1 MEIADF
7 FVLNKSDRPG
17 ADSAIMA
24 LKTILMLRDHD
35 EKSWLPNIIKSIA
48 SENSGTKEIADE
60 IDRHHQFLDQ
70 NGLLKT
76 KREANYKVRI
86 KEIVEHLLKNELWKD
101 DRAGN
106 LEASLAKV
114 VEGETSPYQIAESLF
129 NDFKLT
135 IKKQVFMIES
145 SLENSFLIEFDE
157 NQLAIKNTIRAFAEE
172 KIKPCVMEFD
182 ESQKFPMEL
191 MKQLG
196 DLGFLGILVPEKFG
210 GSELGYVEY
219 ALIVEELARIDPS
232 IALSVA
238 AHNGLCTNHINVFA
252 NDEQKNKYLPDLA
265 SGRKI
270 GAWGLTEPGSGSDA
284 AAMQTTAVKDGEFYI
299 LNGTKAFITHGGVGE
314 TVVVLAVT
322 DKSKNKKGISAF
334 IVEKGT
340 EGFSTGKKENKLGMR
355 SSETTQ
361 LIFENCH
368 VPANNLMGNEGEGF
382 TQAMRILEGGR
393 ISIAALSVGLAQG
406 CLEASLAYSKERK
419 QFGKSISEFQ
429 AIQFKLADLATE
441 IEAARLMTFK
451 AARMKDQNKNILD
464 IAAKA
469 KLFASEVATRAAN
482 EAVQIFGGYG
492 FTKDYPVEKFYRDV
506 KLLTIGEGTS
516 EVQRI
521 VIARTL
527 LQDQKNRWNADHY
540 DYL

>member
-1 MEIADF
+1 
-7 FVLNKSDRPG
+7 
-17 ADSAIMA
+17 
-24 LKTILMLRDHD
+24 
-35 EKSWLPNIIKSIA
+35 
-48 SENSGTKEIADE
+48 
-60 IDRHHQFLDQ
+60 
-70 NGLLKT
+70 
-76 KREANYKVRI
+76 
-86 KEIVEHLLKNELWKD
+86 
-101 DRAGN
+101 
-106 LEASLAKV
+106 
-114 VEGETSPYQIAESLF
+114 
-129 NDFKLT
+129 
-135 IKKQVFMIES
+135 MIES

-527 LQDQKNRWNADHY
+527 LQD
-540 DYL
+540 